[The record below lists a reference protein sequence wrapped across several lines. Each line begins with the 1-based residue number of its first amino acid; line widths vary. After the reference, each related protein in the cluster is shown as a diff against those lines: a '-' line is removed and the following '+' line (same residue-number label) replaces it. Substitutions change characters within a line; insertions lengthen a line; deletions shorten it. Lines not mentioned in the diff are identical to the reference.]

1 MDALE
6 KLAALSSQMA
16 FEADED
22 DAGRRPLA
30 SGCHGS
36 RLPVKP
42 GPQVSADDV
51 RTAYK
56 GHPIPITMTSAGGR
70 RVPLLKAML
79 TTACERDCLYC
90 GFRAGTDCRR
100 LTFKPEE
107 MAGAFQMIHQAGMV
121 EGLFLSTG
129 LFGGGVHTQ
138 DKLLDTAEI
147 LRNRLG
153 YRGYLHLKI
162 MPGAERDQIRRA
174 LELADRVSLNLEAP
188 DQKRLSSIAPKKQ
201 LREELLLRLQWIE
214 EIRSSEPA
222 WRGWNGR
229 WSSSATQFV
238 VGAADE
244 SDVDLL
250 ALTSQ
255 LMRTAH
261 LARTYFMAFTPVE
274 GTPLENH
281 PPEDPLREHRLYQA
295 SYLLRDYGF
304 DLEDLPFDP
313 RGHLPIERDPKSAYA
328 EAALS
333 EAPVELN
340 RVDRHEL
347 LRVPGIGPRGASAIL
362 KARRT
367 SKLRDLSDL
376 RALGVVAE
384 RAAPYITLDGRRP
397 ARQQRLF

>member
-1 MDALE
+1 MDPLE
-6 KLAALSSQMA
+6 KLTALSCQMA
-16 FEADED
+16 FEADE
-22 DAGRRPLA
+22 AELGSRPAA
-30 SGCHGS
+30 SGCNQS
-36 RLPVKP
+36 RLPLKP
-42 GPQVSADDV
+42 RSPITADDV
-51 RTAYK
+51 QAAYK
-56 GHPIPITMTSAGGR
+56 GHSIPITITSAGGR

-79 TTACERDCLYC
+79 TTACERDCHYC
-90 GFRAGTDCRR
+90 GFRAGMDWRR

-107 MAGAFQMIHQAGMV
+107 MARAFQMIHQAGMV

-129 LFGGGVHTQ
+129 LFGGGAHTQ
-138 DKLLDTAEI
+138 DKLLDTADI

-174 LELADRVSLNLEAP
+174 MELADRISLNLEAP
-188 DQKRLSSIAPKKQ
+188 DQKRLSHIAPKKE

-214 EIRSSEPA
+214 EIRRSEPG

-238 VGAADE
+238 VGAVDE
-244 SDVDLL
+244 TDVDLL
-250 ALTSQ
+250 ALTYQ
-255 LMRTAH
+255 LMRTAK

-281 PPEDPLREHRLYQA
+281 PPENPLREHRLYQA

-304 DLEDLPFDP
+304 DLEDLPFDR
-313 RGHLPIERDPKSAYA
+313 RGHLPIGRDPKSAYA
-328 EAALS
+328 EMALS

-340 RVDRHEL
+340 RADRHDL
-347 LRVPGIGPRGASAIL
+347 LRVPGVGPRGASAIL

-376 RALGVVAE
+376 RAMGIVAE
-384 RAAPYITLDGRRP
+384 RAAPYITLDGQRP
-397 ARQQRLF
+397 DRQARLF